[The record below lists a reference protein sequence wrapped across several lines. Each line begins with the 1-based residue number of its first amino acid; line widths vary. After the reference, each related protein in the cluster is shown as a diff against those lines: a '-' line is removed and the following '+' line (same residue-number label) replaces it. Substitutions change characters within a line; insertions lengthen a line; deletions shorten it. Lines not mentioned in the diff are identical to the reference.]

1 MNTCRFVRKLPYN
14 FHCISLQISGL
25 GILIAGAIVLADLN
39 DFGHFLE
46 GKIIAPPIVLIVT
59 GAIIF
64 LIASLGC
71 YGAMRESPMLLIVVS

>member
-1 MNTCRFVRKLPYN
+1 M
-14 FHCISLQISGL
+14 

-46 GKIIAPPIVLIVT
+46 GKVTAPPIILIVT

-71 YGAMRESPMLLIVVS
+71 YGAIRESPTLLILVRVAVANMIC